1 MTREEINLSIAF
13 CIPLQAIAEQPNEIL
28 KYAMYLFL
36 GYFEMAQSGSPS
48 HAEAVA
54 ATARS
59 PEDARM
65 MRMNAASPTAAW
77 RTNKMMYLTLPNGEV
92 EARQ

>member
-1 MTREEINLSIAF
+1 M
-13 CIPLQAIAEQPNEIL
+13 EQPN
-28 KYAMYLFL
+28 
-36 GYFEMAQSGSPS
+36 SPS
-48 HAEAVA
+48 HAEAEA
-54 ATARS
+54 PRQIS